1 MQQWYSA
8 QELVGVAGLSIN
20 ERVIRRMADKEA
32 WRFQSLSRSPIGCGG
47 GKEYHFGSLPRA
59 VQAALAMRW
68 YTTHTKE
75 GKQAMKRAK
84 DGASSS
90 SIQRWDAFG
99 RLPGS
104 QQKQGHKRMAVLM
117 ALLALESNGLTRNQA
132 IAALQKQGAA
142 PDRKTVFRWL
152 ERVRSYPITDWLPM
166 LAPSH
171 GGGQQTANGTLEAWS
186 IYKSDYLRPERPSAT
201 ACYRRLQQAAAQNDW
216 QLPSLKTLTRRLKR
230 EVSRPTIMLARRGE
244 GALENTYPAQE
255 RTAKDLFALAL
266 VCGDGHRFD
275 VFTKWPGQKKPVR
288 PMLLALQDVYEG
300 QNCGLADWLKRE
312 HLVGAFSFCRPA

>member
-8 QELVGVAGLSIN
+8 QELVGVAGLPKSIMGLHKQAT
-20 ERVIRRMADKEA
+20 REA
-32 WRFQSLSRSPIGCGG
+32 WRSRPLKRSGG
-47 GKEYHFGSLPRA
+47 GKEYHFSCLPRA
-59 VQAALAMRW
+59 AQAALAMRW
-68 YTTHTKE
+68 YTTEHE
-75 GKQAMKRAK
+75 GGRKALQHSKN
-84 DGASSS
+84 GPSSTS
-90 SIQRWDAFG
+90 EHRWDAFG
-99 RLPGS
+99 RLPGG
-104 QQKQGHKRMAVLM
+104 QQKRGHKRMAVLM

-171 GGGQQTANGTLEAWS
+171 GGEQQTANGTLEAWNF
-186 IYKSDYLRPERPSAT
+186 YKSDYLRPERPSAA
-201 ACYRRLQQAAAQNDW
+201 ACYRRLQQVSAQKDW